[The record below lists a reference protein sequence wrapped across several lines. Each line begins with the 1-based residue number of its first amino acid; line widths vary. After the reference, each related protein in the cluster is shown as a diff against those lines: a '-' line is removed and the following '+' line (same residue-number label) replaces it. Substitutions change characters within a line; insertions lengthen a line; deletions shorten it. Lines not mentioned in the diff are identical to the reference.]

1 MQSVLIPLSIL
12 KISASFLVVIAK
24 LRVVAQISVT
34 EVPEEVAIPVIVILK
49 LAGIIEMP
57 ALVVVVVVVV
67 EYREDRGFGQ

>member
-1 MQSVLIPLSIL
+1 MQSVLIALSTL
-12 KISASFLVVIAK
+12 KSSASFLVIIAK

-57 ALVVVVVVVV
+57 ALVVVVVVV
-67 EYREDRGFGQ
+67 EYHQDRGFGQ